1 MVSKF
6 LQPSGGSGTYIWT
19 SSNTS
24 VATVSTKGLVMTTN
38 AVGHSQ
44 IRASDTRN
52 LANFGSSEVC
62 QTGTLMNDF
71 SFFFIDFID
80 FVCQFKNSN
89 PAKGQNAKL
98 PKIIMKFCSSGL
110 CS

>member
-24 VATVSTKGLVMTTN
+24 VATVSTKGLVITTN

-52 LANFGSSEVC
+52 LANFGSSEVRYID
-62 QTGTLMNDF
+62 TLRNNF
-71 SFFFIDFID
+71 SFFFTD
-80 FVCQFKNSN
+80 FVDVSLKIQVQQT
-89 PAKGQNAKL
+89 AKRQNLK
-98 PKIIMKFCSSGL
+98 KF
-110 CS
+110 

>member
-1 MVSKF
+1 MFKS

-24 VATVSTKGLVMTTN
+24 VATVSTKGLVMTTD

-52 LANFGSSEVC
+52 LANFGSSEVRW
-62 QTGTLMNDF
+62 TDTLVKGF
-71 SFFFIDFID
+71 LFVCIDFDDINLKTKIQQR
-80 FVCQFKNSN
+80 VKRQN
-89 PAKGQNAKL
+89 PQK
-98 PKIIMKFCSSGL
+98 S
-110 CS
+110 